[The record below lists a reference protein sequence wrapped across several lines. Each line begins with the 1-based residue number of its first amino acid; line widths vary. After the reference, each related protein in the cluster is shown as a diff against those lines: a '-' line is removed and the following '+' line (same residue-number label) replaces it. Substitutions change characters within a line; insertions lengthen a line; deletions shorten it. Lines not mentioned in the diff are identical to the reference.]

1 MTAPRDIDRADVLGE
16 LEHRF
21 KEADPNNAIA
31 WVLDELVELDILRY
45 KEPPHCRATEVATG
59 IGCSLPRGH
68 ALDVDHEG
76 THDPETASNDG
87 VGYRLTVRWPWQQYD
102 PDYSDV
108 AIPEWERELLAQESA
123 RSREPRVFQSDGPE
137 PPADVT
143 VLLDERATTARYL
156 LRRTDGRWQWAKD
169 RVGKNLFDI
178 QDWATIQRV
187 YDVALTEVPS

>member
-45 KEPPHCRATEVATG
+45 REPPHCRATEGATG
-59 IGCSLPRGH
+59 VKCWLPRGH

-87 VGYRLTVRWPWQQYD
+87 IGYRLTVRWPWQQYD

-123 RSREPRVFQSDGPE
+123 RSREPRVFSSDGPE
-137 PPADVT
+137 PPADVARVINRLGDT
-143 VLLDERATTARYL
+143 IERIG
-156 LRRTDGRWQWAKD
+156 GRWWYTT
-169 RVGKNLFDI
+169 
-178 QDWATIQRV
+178 QDGQPLDPPDDESDAWLWPSGLNDGP
-187 YDVALTEVPS
+187 YTEAVS